1 MFRYCSVQVELKDEL
16 LTSSVG
22 ITIFAQSPTVTPTFS
37 PSEQPTPLQYCPD
50 TYDPLFTGYVAG
62 DRIEAENGIYE
73 CLTEPYEKYCSIVA
87 FDSSLLEE
95 DENAK
100 DLWSNCWQFVANC
113 YR

>member
-1 MFRYCSVQVELKDEL
+1 MIIIQSWKTEQLKIGSH
-16 LTSSVG
+16 TSRCY
-22 ITIFAQSPTVTPTFS
+22 IIFTQSPTVTPTFS

-50 TYDPLFTGYVAG
+50 TYDPSFTEYVAG

-73 CLTEPYEKYCSIVA
+73 CLPGRYEKYCNIVA

-100 DLWSNCWQFVANC
+100 DLWSNCWKFVATC